1 MVEGFFFLAL
11 FGGMFF
17 VFVCFG
23 GCFFSLGEAE
33 GERLVLWSLGCFF
46 FLNVLREVG
55 LSCGACW
62 IEIEVIVRQAGL
74 VICNSSNDRSE
85 FVAKLPRNISDFN
98 SLVPLLEL
106 KIRCRG
112 E

>member
-1 MVEGFFFLAL
+1 MLCLV
-11 FGGMFF
+11 
-17 VFVCFG
+17 
-23 GCFFSLGEAE
+23 GCFLVLSASGAVFSLWGKQRVRDWFYGAWV
-33 GERLVLWSLGCFF
+33 GFF
-46 FLNVLREVG
+46 FLNVLREVA

-98 SLVPLLEL
+98 RLVPLLEL
-106 KIRCRG
+106 KIRCHG